1 VRQDDDVTD
10 RYPDEPAPGPATHPS
25 AKSTTDPIIE
35 PIVERAAVGPAED
48 VGDNP
53 AEMRAHYRAEGLDES
68 SLAPHPMEQ
77 FARWFKQAAQAAIAG
92 MIYEPNAMIVST
104 ADAEGRPGS
113 RTVLMKQYD
122 EQGFVFYTN
131 YDSRKARD
139 LAANPYV
146 SLLFPWH
153 PMARQVI
160 VTGTARR
167 TGRDETAAYFR
178 TRPHGS
184 QLGAWA
190 STQSSVIPSRTE
202 LEAAYEDLTARYP
215 EGTQVPVP
223 PHWGGFRIAPR
234 TVEFWQGR
242 ENRLHDRLRYVAEA
256 DGTWRV
262 ERLSP

>member
-1 VRQDDDVTD
+1 MTD
-10 RYPDEPAPGPATHPS
+10 RYPDEPAAQHPVHPA
-25 AKSTTDPIIE
+25 AKSTTDPVIE
-35 PIVERAAVGPAED
+35 PIVEHAAEGPAED
-48 VGDNP
+48 LSANP

-68 SLAPHPMEQ
+68 TLAPHPMEQ

-92 MIYEPNAMIVST
+92 MIYEPNAMVVST
-104 ADAEGRPGS
+104 ADAAGRPSS

-131 YDSRKARD
+131 YDSRKAQD

-190 STQSSVIPSRTE
+190 STQSSIICSRAE
-202 LEAAYEDLTARYP
+202 LDATYEELTTRYP

-223 PHWGGFRIAPR
+223 PHWGGFRIAPSA
-234 TVEFWQGR
+234 VEFWQGR
-242 ENRLHDRLRYVAEA
+242 ENRLHDRLRYVAEP

>member
-1 VRQDDDVTD
+1 MND
-10 RYPDEPAPGPATHPS
+10 RDPALDPAL
-25 AKSTTDPIIE
+25 DP
-35 PIVERAAVGPAED
+35 AA
-48 VGDNP
+48 
-53 AEMRAHYRAEGLDES
+53 MREHYRAEGLAETE
-68 SLAPHPMEQ
+68 LAAHPMEQ
-77 FARWFKQAAQAAIAG
+77 FARWFGQAAQAAAQG
-92 MIYEPNAMIVST
+92 VVYEPNAMVVAT
-104 ADAEGRPGS
+104 ADSEGRPSS
-113 RTVLMKQYD
+113 RTVLLKQFD

-131 YDSRKARD
+131 YGSRKARD

-190 STQSSVIPSRTE
+190 SAQSTVIRSRAE
-202 LEAAYEDLTARYP
+202 LDASYAELSARYP
-215 EGTQVPVP
+215 EGEQVPVP
-223 PHWGGFRIAPR
+223 PDWGGFRVAPQ

-256 DGTWRV
+256 DGSWTV

>member
-1 VRQDDDVTD
+1 MTDRDDVPFD
-10 RYPDEPAPGPATHPS
+10 LAS
-25 AKSTTDPIIE
+25 
-35 PIVERAAVGPAED
+35 
-48 VGDNP
+48 
-53 AEMRAHYRAEGLDES
+53 MRKQYRAEGLSETE
-68 SLAPHPMEQ
+68 LAASPVEQ
-77 FARWFKQAAQAAIAG
+77 FARWFKQAATDG
-92 MIYEPNAMIVST
+92 GLFEPNAMIVST
-104 ADAEGRPGS
+104 ADAEGRTSS
-113 RTVLMKQYD
+113 RTVLLKHFD

-139 LAANPYV
+139 LAENPYV

-160 VTGTARR
+160 VTGVARR

-190 STQSSVIPSRTE
+190 SAQSSVVSTRADID
-202 LEAAYEDLTARYP
+202 AAYAELAARYP
-215 EGTQVPVP
+215 EGEQVPVP
-223 PHWGGFRIAPR
+223 SHWGGFRVAPQ

-242 ENRLHDRLRYVAEA
+242 ENRLHDRLRYVEQP
-256 DGTWRV
+256 DGRWRV

>member
-1 VRQDDDVTD
+1 MTD
-10 RYPDEPAPGPATHPS
+10 RDPAASDSEDSIHDPA
-25 AKSTTDPIIE
+25 A
-35 PIVERAAVGPAED
+35 
-48 VGDNP
+48 
-53 AEMRAHYRAEGLDES
+53 MRQHYRAEGFDEND
-68 SLAPHPMEQ
+68 LAAHPMDQ
-77 FARWFKQAAQAAIAG
+77 FTHWFRQAVRAADDG

-104 ADAEGRPGS
+104 ADAHGRPSS

-122 EQGFVFYTN
+122 TQGFVFYTN
-131 YDSRKARD
+131 YGSRKARD
-139 LAANPYV
+139 LAENPHV

-153 PMARQVI
+153 PIGRQVV

-190 STQSSVIPSRTE
+190 STQSAVIHSRAE
-202 LEAAYEDLTARYP
+202 LDTAYAELSARYP
-215 EGTQVPVP
+215 EGEQVPVP
-223 PHWGGFRIAPR
+223 PHWGGFRIAPE

-242 ENRLHDRLRYVAEA
+242 YNRLHDRLRYTATPDA
-256 DGTWRV
+256 TWHV